1 MVRNGMESVVIVGG
15 GQIGLAMAAVFADS
29 GFRVTVVETS
39 DQVRSAAKG
48 RLEEYVG
55 EMRNAGLAQGGLD
68 GALENVHLLAELP
81 SSSKN
86 PALAIEAG
94 PESASAKRAIF
105 EALRDW
111 GGPDMVIASTSSAI
125 PVSRVVLRPKD
136 RTHCVV
142 AHCANPPTLIRVIEI
157 VPAAETLGR
166 AADIAGELLERA
178 GFKLVRLRREVEGFA
193 FNRLQSALL
202 REAYRLVEDGV
213 VDVEGI
219 DRLVS
224 EGLGPRWA
232 LAGPFETADL
242 NTPGGIA
249 VHAERLGPAY
259 KRIGEEIGER
269 RAGWS
274 PELVAEV
281 ERQRRAAVCETDL
294 VRRARWR
301 RVQLS
306 RILSAKRAAEDA
318 WQSLQ
323 RDK

>member
-1 MVRNGMESVVIVGG
+1 MLRSGMEGVAIVGG

-29 GFRVTVVETS
+29 GFRVIVVETS
-39 DQVRSAAKG
+39 DEVRSAARG
-48 RLEEYVG
+48 RLEEYFG
-55 EMRNAGLAQGGLD
+55 EMRNAGLAQGDLSS
-68 GALENVHLLAELP
+68 ALKNVRLLAELP
-81 SSSKN
+81 DSSGK

-94 PESASAKRAIF
+94 PESASAKLAIF
-105 EALRDW
+105 EALRNW

-125 PVSRVVLRPKD
+125 PVSRIVLRPED
-136 RTHCVV
+136 RTHCLV
-142 AHCANPPTLIRVIEI
+142 AHCANPPTLIRVIAL
-157 VPAAETLGR
+157 VPAAETLEL
-166 AADIAGELLERA
+166 ATDIAAELLERA
-178 GFKLVRLRREVEGFA
+178 GFKPVRLGREIEGFA

-213 VDVEGI
+213 ADVEGI

-249 VHAERLGPAY
+249 AHAERLGPAY

-274 PELVAEV
+274 PELVATV
-281 ERQRRAAVCETDL
+281 ERQRRAAVGEDDL
-294 VRRARWR
+294 PLRARWR
-301 RVQLS
+301 RQQLA
-306 RILSAKRAAEDA
+306 RILATKRSADGA
-318 WQSLQ
+318 WSEL
-323 RDK
+323 RRSR

>member
-1 MVRNGMESVVIVGG
+1 MALPGMDSVAIVGG

-29 GFRVTVVETS
+29 GFRVTIVETS
-39 DQVRSAAKG
+39 DEVRSAAEG

-55 EMRNAGLAQGGLD
+55 EMRNAGLARGELVST
-68 GALENVHLLAELP
+68 LKNIRLLAELP
-81 SSSKN
+81 GGSWK
-86 PALAIEAG
+86 PTLAIEAG
-94 PESASAKRAIF
+94 PESASAKQSIF
-105 EALRDW
+105 EALRSW
-111 GGPDMVIASTSSAI
+111 GGPDLVIASTSSAI
-125 PVSRVVLRPKD
+125 PVSRIVQRPED
-136 RTHCVV
+136 RTHCLV

-157 VPAAETLGR
+157 VPAAETLEL
-166 AADIAGELLERA
+166 AADIAAELLERA
-178 GFKLVRLRREVEGFA
+178 GFKPVRLGREIEGFA

-213 VDVEGI
+213 ADVEGI

-249 VHAERLGPAY
+249 AHAERLGPAY

-274 PELVAEV
+274 PELVAAV
-281 ERQRRAAVCETDL
+281 EKQRRAAVGEDEL
-294 VRRARWR
+294 ALRARWR
-301 RVQLS
+301 RQQLA
-306 RILSAKRAAEDA
+306 RILATKRSSDDA
-318 WQSLQ
+318 WSELR
-323 RDK
+323 RDQ

>member
-1 MVRNGMESVVIVGG
+1 MALPSMESVAIVGG

-29 GFRVTVVETS
+29 GFRVTITETS
-39 DQVRSAAKG
+39 DEVRSAAEG

-55 EMRNAGLAQGGLD
+55 EMRNAGLAQSELG
-68 GALENVHLLAELP
+68 NVLKNINLLAELP
-81 SSSKN
+81 GGSGK

-94 PESASAKRAIF
+94 PESASAKLAIF
-105 EALRDW
+105 EALRSW
-111 GGPDMVIASTSSAI
+111 GGPHLVIASTSSAI
-125 PVSRVVLRPKD
+125 PVSRIVPRPDD
-136 RTHCVV
+136 RTHCLV

-157 VPAAETLGR
+157 VPAAETLEL
-166 AADIAGELLERA
+166 AADIAAGLLERA
-178 GFKLVRLRREVEGFA
+178 GFKPVRLGREIEGFA
-193 FNRLQSALL
+193 FNRLQSGLL

-249 VHAERLGPAY
+249 AHAERLGPAY

-269 RAGWS
+269 RAEWS

-281 ERQRRAAVCETDL
+281 ERQRRAAVGEDEL
-294 VRRARWR
+294 ALRARWR
-301 RVQLS
+301 RQQLA
-306 RILSAKRAAEDA
+306 RILATKRSSDDA
-318 WQSLQ
+318 WSELRRNQ
-323 RDK
+323 